1 MVCNLLMI
9 NSNFMEPARGQG
21 EIIIAVEASQAHH
34 IVAFFHQLFGEVK
47 ADESGGS
54 RN

>member
-1 MVCNLLMI
+1 
-9 NSNFMEPARGQG
+9 MEPAIFQVD
-21 EIIIAVEASQAHH
+21 IIIAVDAIQSHH

-54 RN
+54 GN